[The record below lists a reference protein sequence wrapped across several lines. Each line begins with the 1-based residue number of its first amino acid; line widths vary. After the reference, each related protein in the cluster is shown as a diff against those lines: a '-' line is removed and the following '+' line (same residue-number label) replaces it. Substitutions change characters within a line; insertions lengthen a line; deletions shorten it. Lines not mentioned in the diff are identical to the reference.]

1 MKKLSII
8 ILPLFFLF
16 FYIFSAMHSFHQVH
30 KSIYYN
36 DKQLSK
42 NYIEWEEVK
51 KNFKDFFNA
60 NLINKM
66 SHEKELKDLG
76 ELGILVT
83 GLASKFVDYAIDTYI
98 NPEGLSLLIQKS
110 DKKTEIPKPNLGTL
124 IGGILIMNFDGLS
137 SFYVNLETDEEEIPV
152 HFKRIGLKWK
162 VVKIEFPDNIFNEMK
177 LN

>member
-1 MKKLSII
+1 M
-8 ILPLFFLF
+8 F

-36 DKQLSK
+36 DKKLIK

-60 NLINKM
+60 NLLDKM
-66 SHEKELKDLG
+66 SNEKEFKDLG

-83 GLASKFVDYAIDTYI
+83 GLASKFIDYAIATYI
-98 NPEGLSLLIQKS
+98 NPEGLTLLIQKS
-110 DKKTEIPKPNLGTL
+110 DKKYEIPEPNLGTL
-124 IGGILIMNFDGLS
+124 IGGISIMKFNGLN
-137 SFYVNLETDEEEIPV
+137 SFYVNLETDGEEIPI
-152 HFKRIGLKWK
+152 HFKRIGIKWK
-162 VVKIEFPDNIFNEMK
+162 VVEIEFSENIFDEMK